1 MARLRTNPQLKQAQ
15 AVLAIIE
22 AILQEDS
29 PELADI
35 HVSYFRNYNDIG
47 LELSLW
53 EPTRKC
59 ILFAE
64 PLSENFIVK
73 IGALQDFWAKSG
85 TAKESAETYV
95 FAYNEHL
102 AVAEFIV
109 GWLCKGAK

>member
-29 PELADI
+29 PELVDI
-35 HVSYFRNYNDIG
+35 HVRYFRNYHEIG
-47 LELSLW
+47 LEFSLW
-53 EPTRKC
+53 EATRKC

-64 PLSENFIVK
+64 PVSENFIVK
-73 IGALQDFWAKSG
+73 IGALQDFWANSG
-85 TAKESAETYV
+85 TAKESAEKYV
-95 FAYNEHL
+95 FANNEYF

-109 GWLCKGAK
+109 GWLCKGTK